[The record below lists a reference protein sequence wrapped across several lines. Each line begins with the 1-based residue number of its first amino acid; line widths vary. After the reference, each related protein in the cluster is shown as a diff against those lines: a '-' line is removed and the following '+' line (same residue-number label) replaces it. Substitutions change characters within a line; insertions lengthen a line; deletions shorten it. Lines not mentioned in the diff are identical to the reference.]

1 MYKIFTHIDTNGKGS
16 FVLSLG
22 GKTMGRINV
31 NLAGNELILLRT
43 IVPVKRYLH
52 PVGNRLL
59 QEIVEYARMH
69 ELKIVTVS
77 GFAQRQ
83 FSSDPASYADVWEK
97 G

>member
-1 MYKIFTHIDTNGKGS
+1 MYKIFIHIDENGKGS

-31 NLAGNELILLRT
+31 NISGNELILLRT

-52 PVGNRLL
+52 TVGNRLL
-59 QEIVEYARMH
+59 QEIVDYARMH
-69 ELKIVTVS
+69 ELKIITVS
-77 GFAQRQ
+77 AFVKRQ